1 MDQDGRP
8 GTNRGWPSLRVDDW
22 TRTRETVH
30 MWTQIVGKIR
40 MAHAPMLNHWWHV
53 TLYVTPRGLTTS
65 MIPYGRGAYDIE
77 FDFCDHRLHIRSS
90 NGTARALVLEA
101 KSVAEFHAEVFEALG
116 RLGIEASIR
125 AVPNE
130 VDPAIPFAQDYQ
142 HASYDPEAIRLF
154 WRQLVQADRVLNEF
168 RSGFR
173 GKASPVHFFWGGM
186 DLAYARFSG
195 RVAPTH
201 PGGVPNCADWVMV
214 EGYSHELSS
223 CGFWPGV
230 GDEGAFYAY
239 AYPEPA
245 GYAEYV
251 SDADGAV
258 YSNDGRLYL
267 LPYENVRTARNPD
280 KMLSRFL
287 QSTYEA
293 AAETGHWDRAGL
305 ERDPDRWRR

>member
-1 MDQDGRP
+1 MDAVEASGHH
-8 GTNRGWPSLRVDDW
+8 NGWPQLRGDDW
-22 TRTRETVH
+22 IQTRETVH

-40 MAHAPMLNHWWHV
+40 MAHTPMLNHWWHV

-65 MIPYGRGAYDIE
+65 KIPYGAGAYDIE

-90 NGTARALVLEA
+90 NGTAGAVALET
-101 KSVAEFHAEVFEALG
+101 KSVAEFHAEVFETLG
-116 RLGIEASIR
+116 RLRIEASIR

-130 VDPAIPFAQDYQ
+130 VDPAIPFAEDHQ
-142 HASYDPEAIRLF
+142 HASYDPEAIWLF
-154 WRQLVQADRVLNEF
+154 WQQLVQADRVLNDF
-168 RSGFR
+168 RSHFR
-173 GKASPVHFFWGGM
+173 GKASPVHYFWGGM

-195 RVAPTH
+195 RAAPAH

-223 CGFWPGV
+223 CGFWPGG

-251 SDADGAV
+251 SDSDGAA

-267 LPYENVRTARNPD
+267 LPYENVRTAPNPD
-280 KMLSRFL
+280 KMLLWFL
-287 QSTYEA
+287 HATYEA

-305 ERDPDRWRR
+305 EVDPDRWRR